1 VFSKLVDRIAKKRS
15 LLLTLYAQHHSQ
27 IVTRVQWAQG
37 LSEALGMSLAW
48 NRLEKELGVP
58 EIGVDGNEDGPINY
72 IEFLDRFRI
81 DVELFWQNNLPASP
95 NSVASSSTSLAERGA
110 FLQVV
115 YENHS
120 SIVDLFQQ
128 LDVKYTGEL
137 PTEHF
142 QLGLR
147 KLCEL
152 KKVSV
157 TKEQLDEWLP
167 EQKGVTKGHVK
178 YMDFL
183 NRTRFQLQF
192 RQNSPLTLVRSLS
205 EKAKEKR
212 LPLVKPK
219 EILQRSISSP

>member
-1 VFSKLVDRIAKKRS
+1 
-15 LLLTLYAQHHSQ
+15 
-27 IVTRVQWAQG
+27 
-37 LSEALGMSLAW
+37 M
-48 NRLEKELGVP
+48 
-58 EIGVDGNEDGPINY
+58 
-72 IEFLDRFRI
+72 
-81 DVELFWQNNLPASP
+81 
-95 NSVASSSTSLAERGA
+95 
-110 FLQVV
+110 
-115 YENHS
+115 
-120 SIVDLFQQ
+120 DLFQQ

-192 RQNSPLTLVRSLS
+192 RQNSPLTLVRSLRYVIHLS
-205 EKAKEKR
+205 CVLSYLTSTGKY
-212 LPLVKPK
+212 VC
-219 EILQRSISSP
+219 